1 MTKIIIQ
8 GHGVVGQSTE
18 LFLKNYNPDLD
29 IVFNDPIKDVHVNQ
43 DEWATADYVIVCVNT
58 NLDNDLSLPEN
69 SAVNVDAA
77 INKALQSGFVG
88 KVVVRSTMGIEGIG
102 SLVNQLAQNLIV
114 WPEYIREATW
124 QEDGINPKFV
134 LIGGD
139 AAEEFSKL
147 FDAYSGPVII
157 TDPVEAMIAKL
168 STNAF
173 LAMKVVF
180 ANQVERLCVANNA
193 DYDIVRQLLENEG
206 RLGSSHW
213 AVPGFDGKR
222 GFGGKCFPKD
232 IKTFETALVKAGQH
246 IDLIRGAIDINTTL
260 RSNEQE

>member
-8 GHGVVGQSTE
+8 GHGIVGQSTE
-18 LFLKNYNPDLD
+18 LFLKNYNPELD
-29 IVFNDPIKDVHVNQ
+29 VVFNDPIKDVHVAEDQ
-43 DEWATADYVIVCVNT
+43 WATADYVIVCVNT
-58 NLDNDLSLPEN
+58 DLDNDLPLPEN
-69 SAVNVDAA
+69 STTNVDAA
-77 INKALQSGFVG
+77 INKALQGGFVG
-88 KVVVRSTMGIEGIG
+88 KIVIRSTMGIEGIQ

-124 QEDGINPKFV
+124 QEDSIAPRFV

-139 AAEEFSKL
+139 TAEEFSKL
-147 FDAYSGPVII
+147 FETYKGAVII

-213 AVPGFDGKR
+213 AVPGFDGQA
-222 GFGGKCFPKD
+222 GYGGKCFPKD
-232 IKTFETALVKAGQH
+232 IRTFETALIKAGQH
-246 IDLIRGAIDINTTL
+246 IDLIRGTIDINTTL
-260 RSNEQE
+260 RTNE